1 VGRLRES
8 GNAQRDDD
16 SVSAGGAA
24 VADLLEEMPAW
35 SEVATGDRPGL
46 RQVEEAVHRVHRF
59 GTEAVKDGL
68 RRFVTVRARS
78 PGGLDVADMSKLYVL
93 IRYMYDAPQRAP
105 KDKPRYGSFL
115 GVPDT
120 PDTVDEL
127 WPWDLGPDGQPH
139 LTGFFQGYVGESYL
153 ALEEADAFEKSY
165 GARA

>member
-1 VGRLRES
+1 MGPRRRRCREPADDEGGAEGVGRRGRQGSQDDGQVGRLRET

-16 SVSAGGAA
+16 SVSVGGAA

-46 RQVEEAVHRVHRF
+46 RQVEEAVYRVHRF

-68 RRFVTVRARS
+68 RRFVAVRARS

-105 KDKPRYGSFL
+105 KDKTSIWLVPRRPGH
-115 GVPDT
+115 PR
-120 PDTVDEL
+120 
-127 WPWDLGPDGQPH
+127 H
-139 LTGFFQGYVGESYL
+139 
-153 ALEEADAFEKSY
+153 
-165 GARA
+165 R